1 MKTRIIAMCTLLT
14 LISIETKA
22 QTDTTSGEPVII
34 DGKRFKIVIYE
45 KGKGKD
51 SLIEKEEIRII
62 TKDED
67 VVIEEKKDVDIKIP
81 VQPKTVVTEWNIFE
95 IGLNNALGGSGFEM
109 PSAYSDM
116 EIDRAR
122 SLNFHW
128 GFVQQGLNLY
138 KGKLR
143 LVYGLGIEFNNY
155 RFVNNIDLVKKSNP
169 LETKDVTERE
179 YAKNKLVTQYLTVP
193 LMFNYKSKPRD
204 EEHSFNFSAGVQA
217 GYLIGSHQKQKW
229 YENGKEK
236 RKVRDDFNL
245 SDYRFG
251 YVVSFGYGNFNLY
264 AKYYPTMMFKD
275 GEGPALNTAS
285 AGLVLSGF

>member
-1 MKTRIIAMCTLLT
+1 MKTKFIIVSALFLLT
-14 LISIETKA
+14 SVNGMA
-22 QTDTTSGEPVII
+22 QTDSSNNEPVII

-45 KGKGKD
+45 KGKGND
-51 SLIEKEEIRII
+51 SLQEKDEIRII

-67 VVIEEKKDVDIKIP
+67 VVIENNEDKKINIP
-81 VQPKTVVTEWNIFE
+81 VQPKLVETEWNIFE
-95 IGLNNALGGSGFEM
+95 LGLNNALSSNGFEM
-109 PSAYSDM
+109 PASFSSM

-122 SLNFHW
+122 SINFHW

-155 RFVNNIDLVKKSNP
+155 RFVNNIDLLKNANVIDAIEN
-169 LETKDVTERE
+169 TEKE

-193 LMFNYKSKPRD
+193 LMINFKSKPRD
-204 EEHSFNFSAGVQA
+204 EDHSFNFSAGVQA

-229 YENGKEK
+229 YDGGKEK

-264 AKYYPTMMFKD
+264 AKYYPTMMFKE
-275 GEGPALNTAS
+275 GEGPELNTAA

>member
-1 MKTRIIAMCTLLT
+1 MKTRLILLCAAFSLLT
-14 LISIETKA
+14 LNGIA
-22 QTDTTSGEPVII
+22 QTDTTSNEPIII

-45 KGKGKD
+45 KGKGSD
-51 SLIEKEEIRII
+51 SLSGNEEIRII

-67 VVIEEKKDVDIKIP
+67 VVIKDEDDKKSNIP
-81 VQPKTVVTEWNIFE
+81 VQPKLVVTEWNVLE
-95 IGLNNALGGSGFEM
+95 LGLNNALSSNGFEM
-109 PSAYSDM
+109 PTSFALM
-116 EIDRAR
+116 EVDRAR
-122 SLNFHW
+122 SINFHW
-128 GFVQQGLNLY
+128 GFVQQGLNLH

-155 RFVNNIDLVKKSNP
+155 RFTNNIDLVKNSSP
-169 LETKDVTERE
+169 LEATVITDRD

-193 LMFNYKSKPRD
+193 LILNYKSKPND

-229 YENGKEK
+229 YDGGKEK

-251 YVVSFGYGNFNLY
+251 YMVSFGYGNFNLY
-264 AKYYPTMMFKD
+264 AKYYPTPMFQD
-275 GEGPALNTAS
+275 GDGQELNTAA